1 MFDTPMREIIPFFK
15 KGGKVQIINKSV
27 IKKKKMKQKQT
38 QKQIVNIYNTKP
50 AQRKRVYK
58 KTVEKKDDQQQRMP
72 VYYTQPNYSQYLP
85 APTITMPTKLP
96 TMTADT
102 KLPTLTGL
110 TTGLKTT
117 QETETNPEFDAEFN
131 DYMNDKQ
138 IYEDE
143 REKMKRKQK
152 EIIDFFRTTSYK
164 DEPLPSILE
173 NSNILPNF
181 NYGRERL
188 PPPNPT
194 KPPIQE
200 VKDPSAFSEFDDEEI
215 KDQSVFSEY
224 PEEKKE
230 YEDDFQ
236 EHQPNPPS
244 LSSDL
249 SKGENTYPSIDQI
262 KEMAKGY
269 TKRTIKTKKAKE
281 EILSMDIGYTSEQ
294 LDKLNASELNYL
306 IPYIKSRIKDINR
319 AEGQKARG
327 RPRNK
332 N

>member
-1 MFDTPMREIIPFFK
+1 
-15 KGGKVQIINKSV
+15 
-27 IKKKKMKQKQT
+27 MKQKQKQT
-38 QKQIVNIYNTKP
+38 QIVNIYNTKP
-50 AQRKRVYK
+50 VARKRVYK

-72 VYYTQPNYSQYLP
+72 VYYTQPQYTQYLP
-85 APTITMPTKLP
+85 APTITMPTRLPQAFERSSVLP

-102 KLPTLTGL
+102 KLPTSTGL
-110 TTGLKTT
+110 STGLKST
-117 QETETNPEFDAEFN
+117 QETAINKDDEKALIDYFLRNTPYKN
-131 DYMNDKQ
+131 D
-138 IYEDE
+138 
-143 REKMKRKQK
+143 
-152 EIIDFFRTTSYK
+152 
-164 DEPLPSILE
+164 PLF
-173 NSNILPNF
+173 NF
-181 NYGRERL
+181 NFGIEKL
-188 PPPNPT
+188 SPPNPI
-194 KPPIQE
+194 KPPQP
-200 VKDPSAFSEFDDEEI
+200 KF
-215 KDQSVFSEY
+215 KDQADEDDIVY
-224 PEEKKE
+224 INPPEEEKE
-230 YEDDFQ
+230 EKQDIY
-236 EHQPNPPS
+236 NPPS

>member
-1 MFDTPMREIIPFFK
+1 MREIIPFFK

-72 VYYTQPNYSQYLP
+72 VYYTQPQYTQYLP
-85 APTITMPTKLP
+85 APTITMPTRLPQAFERSSVLP

-102 KLPTLTGL
+102 KLPTSTGL
-110 TTGLKTT
+110 STGLKST
-117 QETETNPEFDAEFN
+117 QETAINKDDEKALIDYFLRNTPYKN
-131 DYMNDKQ
+131 D
-138 IYEDE
+138 
-143 REKMKRKQK
+143 
-152 EIIDFFRTTSYK
+152 
-164 DEPLPSILE
+164 PLF
-173 NSNILPNF
+173 NF
-181 NYGRERL
+181 NFGIEKL
-188 PPPNPT
+188 SPPNPI
-194 KPPIQE
+194 KPPQP
-200 VKDPSAFSEFDDEEI
+200 KF
-215 KDQSVFSEY
+215 KDQADEDDIVY
-224 PEEKKE
+224 INPPEEEKE
-230 YEDDFQ
+230 EKQDIY
-236 EHQPNPPS
+236 NPPS